1 MVGKIKLMGT
11 LYNSVA
17 ATTISGLDLI
27 FLLIGLS
34 IVIDI
39 IIISGSL
46 RVLRIRKVRIV
57 HLLLIL
63 SSIIMVY
70 LILILL
76 NLLDFIS
83 VPGTYAG
90 ILLAFLILLV
100 FYAGILR
107 GIS

>member
-1 MVGKIKLMGT
+1 MRI

-17 ATTISGLDLI
+17 ATTISALDLI

-34 IVIDI
+34 IAIDI

-46 RVLRIRKVRIV
+46 RVLRIRKIRIV
-57 HLLLIL
+57 GSLLIL

-76 NLLDFIS
+76 NLLGFIS

>member
-1 MVGKIKLMGT
+1 MRI

-34 IVIDI
+34 IAIDI

-46 RVLRIRKVRIV
+46 RVLRIRKIRIV
-57 HLLLIL
+57 RSLLIL

-76 NLLDFIS
+76 NLLGFIS